1 MLTVGLR
8 ARNSRMGPGVI
19 GMVMA
24 VGLFPAAGTAQVTW
38 QDLVFTGGLSA
49 EGYRGNLSAVTVP
62 AVDSTD
68 HASAVVGEMSGRGS
82 LSLFARQQKSLAL
95 RLDAGLRQFAAG
107 GFKVR
112 DYAPREWVGQVDL
125 AYRQELERRGILWIE
140 AGTEGRRVEDR
151 PPMPLFIQPGY
162 LTVDGQVR
170 LQAYPVRGV
179 SFDAEVSGELAD
191 YRTSALTPQLD
202 LLDRR
207 GVGLQVGASWG
218 PSWNVRVHLGARAT
232 DYENQGTF
240 DPSDPYR
247 KDRSLSL
254 GAQWTSASGSGY
266 LAQVG
271 LEGTL
276 NRSNSNRPEY
286 NALRLQAVLS
296 APLRSAWSLNFF
308 GALTVKDYLTRTD
321 FARLVPGEE
330 AENASQIYLELARP
344 LMVNL
349 DGALRFGWTRAETEI
364 GDAYFR
370 RYATSLLLR
379 YRPWAR

>member
-1 MLTVGLR
+1 
-8 ARNSRMGPGVI
+8 
-19 GMVMA
+19 
-24 VGLFPAAGTAQVTW
+24 
-38 QDLVFTGGLSA
+38 
-49 EGYRGNLSAVTVP
+49 
-62 AVDSTD
+62 
-68 HASAVVGEMSGRGS
+68 
-82 LSLFARQQKSLAL
+82 
-95 RLDAGLRQFAAG
+95 
-107 GFKVR
+107 
-112 DYAPREWVGQVDL
+112 
-125 AYRQELERRGILWIE
+125 
-140 AGTEGRRVEDR
+140 
-151 PPMPLFIQPGY
+151 MPLFIQPGY